1 MKALVVVMMLMAGA
15 SNYLFAQVEPV
26 VRNVTVEEFQ
36 GGIDSLKDEIII
48 DLRTPEELKQG
59 KIADARVIDF
69 FGPNFEPSIE
79 KLEKNKVY
87 FLYCASGARSGE
99 TADLMKEMGFKTLFN
114 LEGGF
119 RQWVAKKMPVEK
131 R

>member
-1 MKALVVVMMLMAGA
+1 MKRLVVMMMVMAGA
-15 SNYLFAQVEPV
+15 PNYIFAQTETG

-36 GGIDSLKDEIII
+36 QGIDSLNDEIII

-69 FGPNFEPSIE
+69 FGPDFEPAIA

-99 TADLMKEMGFKTLFN
+99 TADLMKGMGFKMLFN

-119 RQWVAKKMPVEK
+119 RQWVAKKMPVKK